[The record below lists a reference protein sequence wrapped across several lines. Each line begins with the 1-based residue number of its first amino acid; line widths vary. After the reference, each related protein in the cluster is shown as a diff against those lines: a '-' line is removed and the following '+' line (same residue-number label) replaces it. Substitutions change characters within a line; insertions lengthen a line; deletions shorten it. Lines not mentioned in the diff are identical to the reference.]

1 MFQNNLL
8 NSDLLLHSSFYIGT
22 SLFDI
27 RSFLIICYAF
37 CQCQDKVANLLTSF
51 FTRSSIINFRKE
63 KYFFYQTPEK
73 ATPEKPTLLRFVTTD
88 IYLNNK

>member
-51 FTRSSIINFRKE
+51 
-63 KYFFYQTPEK
+63 
-73 ATPEKPTLLRFVTTD
+73 LLD
-88 IYLNNK
+88 LQ